1 MHTLHRFGDSQYQS
15 QYVPKKMLGTPIHCI
30 TMPII
35 LFHWQIPAGL
45 LAYGEQ
51 LHISSSVDGW
61 NQKVLKYD
69 FEHFRSSEQ
78 HIDASI

>member
-1 MHTLHRFGDSQYQS
+1 
-15 QYVPKKMLGTPIHCI
+15 
-30 TMPII
+30 MPII